1 MVLHTWSLLLT
12 VGHGWSRTVTLRH
25 PPLFFVMLV
34 RAWSYLVALFHVVIH
49 CHYRSRIIMN
59 SHAWPLFLATL
70 PLVHDSSHM
79 VILIVVTLGHTW
91 LTLCHPS
98 LLFVKLVRA
107 KFYFVTIFTL
117 SLIIML
123 GHAWSRIF
131 TLGSAFSRL
140 LCLCKFLLARSIFLT
155 LFHAL
160 SRSITVGHAWS
171 RIFILGNSWPLF
183 LAIVTQVQVF
193 SLMVTLC
200 HE

>member
-1 MVLHTWSLLLT
+1 M
-12 VGHGWSRTVTLRH
+12 
-25 PPLFFVMLV
+25 
-34 RAWSYLVALFHVVIH
+34 
-49 CHYRSRIIMN
+49 
-59 SHAWPLFLATL
+59 
-70 PLVHDSSHM
+70 
-79 VILIVVTLGHTW
+79 

-123 GHAWSRIF
+123 GHAWSRMF
-131 TLGSAFSRL
+131 TLGRAFSRL

-155 LFHAL
+155 LVHAL

-193 SLMVTLC
+193 SLMVTGTLVPLRGSCYHC
-200 HE
+200 HEWPIFHTKSPILKIYSPFNTVDKAWSSFVTLLQSR